1 MENSSLAFFPN
12 SADSFSMRREAK
24 PDPVPPP
31 NEWNTGSC
39 NVKMNKLLT
48 HLPYR
53 EIPADPRRAPVSS
66 AVCSWSPEEKHLTTS
81 LLAPPPSTSICS
93 LPMV

>member
-12 SADSFSMRREAK
+12 SADSFSMRREAN

-39 NVKMNKLLT
+39 NVKMNELLT
-48 HLPYR
+48 HLPYT
-53 EIPADPRRAPVSS
+53 
-66 AVCSWSPEEKHLTTS
+66 EKSLQTLAELQYLPQFAHGHLKRN
-81 LLAPPPSTSICS
+81 I
-93 LPMV
+93 